1 MTSAMAAPAG
11 TDEALTTTL
20 TPSTTPAPA
29 AAAVGGPRE
38 GRAKRRTFTSEYKRR
53 IVAEYDAAPNGT
65 KGAVLRRERLYDSHV
80 QEWRAAIA
88 AGTVDEPLKG
98 GRPPNTAEQARIVE
112 LERHVTRLE
121 AEAVRKDQV
130 IADRDAALEVLGKGV
145 AFLEAIASRNT
156 R

>member
-1 MTSAMAAPAG
+1 MTSAMATPAG

-20 TPSTTPAPA
+20 TPSTTPAP
-29 AAAVGGPRE
+29 AVGGPRE

-98 GRPPNTAEQARIVE
+98 GGPPKTAEQARIVE

>member
-11 TDEALTTTL
+11 TDEVSTTTP
-20 TPSTTPAPA
+20 TPSTAPAP
-29 AAAVGGPRE
+29 AVGGPRE

-53 IVAEYDAAPNGT
+53 IVAEYDAAPSGT

-88 AGTVDEPLKG
+88 AGTVDEPSKG
-98 GRPPNTAEQARIVE
+98 GRPRKTAEQARIVE

-121 AEAVRKDQV
+121 AEAARKDQV

>member
-1 MTSAMAAPAG
+1 MTSAMATPAG

-29 AAAVGGPRE
+29 VGGPRE
-38 GRAKRRTFTSEYKRR
+38 GRAKRRTFPSDYKRR

-98 GRPPNTAEQARIVE
+98 GRPPKTAEQARIVE

-145 AFLEAIASRNT
+145 AFLEAIASKNT

>member
-1 MTSAMAAPAG
+1 MDPMTSTMATPAS
-11 TDEALTTTL
+11 TDEVSTTTP
-20 TPSTTPAPA
+20 TPSTTPAP
-29 AAAVGGPRE
+29 AVGGPRE
-38 GRAKRRTFTSEYKRR
+38 GRAKRRTFTSDYKRR
-53 IVAEYDAAPNGT
+53 IVAEYDAAPSGT

-88 AGTVDEPLKG
+88 AGTVDEPSKG
-98 GRPPNTAEQARIVE
+98 GRPRKTAEQARIVE

-121 AEAVRKDQV
+121 AEAARKDQV